1 MSNKLAVSWQQV
13 GSKLAARNQQT
24 IQQIT
29 QRILKYTSPCSAYQI
44 CQEFGFKD
52 VYKFKR
58 DYITPLIE
66 AGLMSM
72 TEPQKPTSP
81 TQKYYITNDGLQY
94 LTLFLS
100 N

>member
-1 MSNKLAVSWQQV
+1 M
-13 GSKLAARNQQT
+13 AARNQQT

-100 N
+100 NWR